1 MRFQPL
7 IVPGWRNSG
16 AGHWQTVWEQTLP
29 HAVRV
34 RQQDW
39 ETPDPEAWIAALAA
53 TVEAAPWPVLLV
65 AHSLG
70 CIAATSLPTPLRCR
84 VAGALLVA
92 PADVERPDAPDCL
105 RAFAPVPRHSL
116 PFQSVVVASD
126 DDPYCPLARAAGF
139 AQDWG
144 SRLVVLN
151 HAGHIN
157 ADAGYG
163 AWPDGL
169 KLLRA
174 LRRRAAWRVTP
185 PARRISPV
193 SERGLAQP

>member
-1 MRFQPL
+1 
-7 IVPGWRNSG
+7 
-16 AGHWQTVWEQTLP
+16 LP
-29 HAVRV
+29 HALRV
-34 RQQDW
+34 RQQNWD
-39 ETPDPEAWIAALAA
+39 TPEPQAWIAALAA

-70 CIAATSLPTPLRCR
+70 CITAASLPTALRSK

-92 PADVERPDAPDCL
+92 PADVERPGAPDCL

-144 SRLVVLN
+144 SRLVILN
-151 HAGHIN
+151 GAGHIN
-157 ADAGYG
+157 AAAGYG
-163 AWPDGL
+163 NWPDGL

-185 PARRISPV
+185 PMRRISPV
-193 SERGLAQP
+193 SGLAQP